1 MMSDREQISG
11 ISAEKA
17 VISPEFSKAS
27 DIEKETA
34 PVGPIGLIA
43 LKGTENLAAI
53 INSFLVEWRRERGL
67 QERQSLL
74 FAGYEKDSYI
84 LNAETVRFGSGE
96 GKGIV
101 YDVSRGEDLYF
112 LVDVTNYSIS
122 YKVGGIRNHYSPDDH
137 YQDLKRLISAAAGKA
152 RRMTVIMPFLYE
164 GRQHNRSSE
173 RESLDCAQ
181 MLKELV
187 GMGVTNI
194 ITFDANDPRV
204 QNAIPLHSFDTFSPT
219 YQYIKALCRNYSDI
233 DFDSE
238 HLTVVSPDEGGMRR
252 AIYFANVLGV
262 DMGMFY
268 VRKDYSQMINGRN
281 PIIAHEFLG
290 PDVAG
295 RDVIIVDDMISSGDT
310 VLDVA
315 LHLKERNARR
325 VFACVTFGLFTNGL
339 HEFDEA
345 YRNGIID
352 KIFTTNL
359 IYQSP
364 ELLAREWYANVNMG
378 KYIALMIDL
387 LNHDYSISKLL
398 NPTERINRLLT
409 DYRRKRNDKVQE

>member
-1 MMSDREQISG
+1 MNDHEQILKPD
-11 ISAEKA
+11 KA
-17 VISPEFSKAS
+17 AAGISPEFTKAS
-27 DIEKETA
+27 DIEKETV

-43 LKGTENLAAI
+43 LKGTENLASI
-53 INSFLVEWRRERGL
+53 IDSFLVSWRQERGVE
-67 QERQSLL
+67 ERQSLL

-84 LNAETVRFGSGE
+84 VNAETTRFGSGE
-96 GKGIV
+96 GKGVIH
-101 YDVSRGEDLYF
+101 DVSRGEDLYF

-137 YQDLKRLISAAAGKA
+137 YQDIKRLISASAGKA
-152 RRMTVIMPFLYE
+152 KRMTVIMPFLYE
-164 GRQHNRSSE
+164 GRQHNRSE

-187 GMGVTNI
+187 SMGVHNI

-204 QNAIPLHSFDTFSPT
+204 QNAIPLHSFDNFSPT
-219 YQYIKALCRNYSDI
+219 YQYIKAMCRNYSDI

-268 VRKDYSQMINGRN
+268 VRKDYSQVVNGKN
-281 PIIAHEFLG
+281 PVIAHEFLG
-290 PDVAG
+290 PDVSG

-315 LHLKERNARR
+315 QHLKERNARR

-345 YRNGIID
+345 YKNGIID

-359 IYQSP
+359 VYQSP

-378 KYIALMIDL
+378 KYIALLIDL

-398 NPTERINRLLT
+398 NPTDRINRLLT
-409 DYRRKRNDKVQE
+409 AYRAKRKEDAAQ